1 MKWERKGEWNLGVDF
16 AALNNRL
23 NVTVD
28 LYTRKVSDL
37 LYEYKVP
44 TPPYQYSSMLANV
57 GDATSKGLEFSVSGT
72 PVQNK
77 NFSWTSSIN
86 FSFNTNKLDKLS
98 NETFQTDWIETGYLS
113 DGDLGGMNSTPLI
126 RLVPGGK
133 VGDFYLPVFEGFT
146 EDGKWKFK
154 DVDGSGDFTYNEDRE
169 IVGNA
174 QPDFIA
180 GWTNEFKYRDFDLSF
195 TFRAVVGNDVYN
207 VSRMALENRN
217 VAGKEKNMLAS
228 VMDIPLQDAAQ
239 ASSYYLEDGSF
250 VKLDNITLGY
260 NVPVKKLGFMQNLRL
275 YLTGQNLFTI
285 TGYKGID
292 PEVDMVGLDNMGIE
306 RTRYYPASRSF
317 ILGLN
322 VTF

>member
-1 MKWERKGEWNLGVDF
+1 MNQ
-16 AALNNRL
+16 
-23 NVTVD
+23 
-28 LYTRKVSDL
+28 KV
-37 LYEYKVP
+37 
-44 TPPYQYSSMLANV
+44 
-57 GDATSKGLEFSVSGT
+57 
-72 PVQNK
+72 
-77 NFSWTSSIN
+77 
-86 FSFNTNKLDKLS
+86 
-98 NETFQTDWIETGYLS
+98 
-113 DGDLGGMNSTPLI
+113 
-126 RLVPGGK
+126 K
-133 VGDFYLPVFEGFT
+133 VGIIGFGRMGGFYLEEMRKSDQWEVLYICDTDPEARDLARRKSPTSRIVADEQVVFEGFT

-275 YLTGQNLFTI
+275 YLTDQNLFTI